1 MEAEIVSMTAKLLG
15 GGSPDK
21 KNVCGAITSGGTESI
36 LTAIRATR
44 DYMQKRKKISFPRN
58 VRSFCF
64 SYRTS
69 FSLHRY
75 FSRIIAISAHAAV
88 YKAAEYFKIQ
98 LIRVGVDKEGRMR
111 VDEVK
116 KKINKN
122 TILIYTSAPSYP
134 HGAIDPIAALS
145 GALAYDCCLHVDACL
160 GGFCFTFF

>member
-1 MEAEIVSMTAKLLG
+1 M
-15 GGSPDK
+15 
-21 KNVCGAITSGGTESI
+21 
-36 LTAIRATR
+36 
-44 DYMQKRKKISFPRN
+44 
-58 VRSFCF
+58 
-64 SYRTS
+64 
-69 FSLHRY
+69 
-75 FSRIIAISAHAAV
+75 

-145 GALAYDCCLHVDACL
+145 EIALAYDCCLHVDACL
-160 GGFCFTFF
+160 GGFVLPFLKRPMCTKQCTYQYNTMISASPNHAHFSKTKKALKTHETHMKTY